1 MMKCYQLPNQLDP
14 TLKQNQSK
22 ANKDKSK
29 KSMEKPNNKK
39 HKAKP
44 KTNDSVMLAP
54 KKTCMIH
61 GPNSSHM
68 TGKR

>member
-1 MMKCYQLPNQLDP
+1 
-14 TLKQNQSK
+14 
-22 ANKDKSK
+22 
-29 KSMEKPNNKK
+29 MEKPNNKK
-39 HKAKP
+39 RKAKP

-68 TGKR
+68 TGKC